1 MSLLPGRR
9 ARCRS
14 VASFSV
20 GTCTDI
26 SYMHIII
33 HREMVVPVGWVP
45 LNNQPYLSTL
55 YHQGI
60 YWVPTSQ
67 LEKGSNFQAEG
78 VGLLDSI

>member
-1 MSLLPGRR
+1 
-9 ARCRS
+9 
-14 VASFSV
+14 
-20 GTCTDI
+20 
-26 SYMHIII
+26 
-33 HREMVVPVGWVP
+33 MVVPVGWVP